1 MVRGDLVAS
10 EAEDKVMTLSEAVKL
25 VPDGARIS
33 LGGFTTQR
41 HPMAFVHE
49 MIRQKKRNL
58 HAYGH
63 SPGGD
68 WDMLIGA
75 GCIRRMEL
83 AYEADE
89 AFARIGPRFRRA
101 VEGGMI
107 EWEDY
112 SNFGMV
118 QRFAAGAMGI
128 PFIPTRTMLGS
139 DMVNKEGFSAET
151 RKGDSKIAPKKLVVM
166 DCPFTGDKIVLLPAI
181 QTDVTIIHAQVVDAQ
196 GTVRIYGQNFGD
208 EQQAKCAKKLIVT
221 CEEIVQSEELR
232 EYPEH
237 NCIPFFRVNAIV
249 KVPYGAHPYACYRY
263 YDYDPEFLHMYHE
276 RARDDDSF
284 KKFLDEY
291 VYGVSDWNEYL
302 KKIGGD
308 EKLRKLKADKKL
320 GYAPKLKR
328 R

>member
-1 MVRGDLVAS
+1 MESHL
-10 EAEDKVMTLSEAVKL
+10 EDKVLSLPDAVKKFIK
-25 VPDGARIS
+25 DGAHVS
-33 LGGFTTQR
+33 LGGFTSQR

-49 MIRQKKRNL
+49 MIRQKKKNL
-58 HAYGH
+58 NLYGH

-75 GCIRRMEL
+75 GCVKRVEL

-89 AFARIGPRFRRA
+89 GFGRIGPRFRLA
-101 VEGGMI
+101 VQKGEI

-118 QRFAAGAMGI
+118 QRFAAGGMGI
-128 PFIPTRTMLGS
+128 PFIPTHTMLGS
-139 DMVNKEGFSAET
+139 DMLKEEGFSAET
-151 RKGDSKIAPKKLVVM
+151 RKDPKIASKKLVLM
-166 DCPFTGDKIVLLPAI
+166 DCPFTGRKVALLPAI
-181 QTDVTIIHAQVVDAQ
+181 QPEVTIIHAQVVDAQ

-208 EQQAKCAKKLIVT
+208 EQQAKAADKVIVT
-221 CEEIVQSEELR
+221 CEEIVKLEELR

-237 NCIPFFRVNAIV
+237 NSIPFFRVNAIV

-263 YDYDPEFLHMYHE
+263 YDYDPEFLHMYHDK
-276 RARDDDSF
+276 ARDDAAF
-284 KKFLDEY
+284 KEILDKY
-291 VYGVSDWNEYL
+291 VYGVKDWNEYL
-302 KKIGGD
+302 EKIGG
-308 EKLRKLKADKKL
+308 EERLKKLAADKKL

>member
-1 MVRGDLVAS
+1 MATREIES
-10 EAEDKVMTLSEAVKL
+10 KIMTLSEAAKL
-25 VPDGARIS
+25 VPNGAHIS

-49 MIRQKKRNL
+49 LIRQKKKNL

-75 GCIRRMEL
+75 GCIRRVEL

-101 VEGGMI
+101 VEEGWI

-139 DMVNKEGFSAET
+139 DMLTKEGFSAQL
-151 RKGDSKIAPKKLVVM
+151 RKSDPKIASKKLVVM
-166 DCPFTGDKIVLLPAI
+166 NCPFTGDKIVLLPAI
-181 QTDVTIIHAQVVDAQ
+181 RTDVTIIHAQVVDSQ

-221 CEEIVQSEELR
+221 CEEIVKPEKLR
-232 EYPEH
+232 EFPEQ

-263 YDYDPEFLHMYHE
+263 YDYDPEFLYMYHE
-276 RARDDDSF
+276 KAREDDSF
-284 KKFLDEY
+284 QKFLDEY
-291 VYGVSDWNEYL
+291 ILGVSDWEEYL
-302 KKIGGD
+302 RKIGGAAR
-308 EKLRKLKADKKL
+308 LQKLKADRKF
-320 GYAPKLKR
+320 GYAPRLKR
-328 R
+328 GRL

>member
-1 MVRGDLVAS
+1 METHL
-10 EAEDKVMTLSEAVKL
+10 EDKVMSLSEAVKKFI
-25 VPDGARIS
+25 PDGAQVS
-33 LGGFTTQR
+33 LGGFTAQR

-49 MIRQKKRNL
+49 MIRQKKKDL
-58 HAYGH
+58 HLVGH

-75 GCIRRMEL
+75 GCVKRVEL

-89 AFARIGPRFRRA
+89 AFGRIGPRFRLA
-101 VEGGMI
+101 VQRGEI

-118 QRFAAGAMGI
+118 QRIAAGAMGI
-128 PFIPTRTMLGS
+128 PFIPTYTMLGS
-139 DMVNKEGFSAET
+139 DMLKKEGFSAET
-151 RKGDSKIAPKKLVVM
+151 RKLRKVPSKKLVLM
-166 DCPFTGDKIVLLPAI
+166 DCPFTGSKVALLPSV
-181 QTDVTIIHAQVVDAQ
+181 QPDVTVIHAQVVDAQ

-208 EQQAKCAKKLIVT
+208 DQQAKAADKVIVT
-221 CEEIVQSEELR
+221 CEEVVQLEELR
-232 EYPEH
+232 DYPEH

-263 YDYDPEFLHMYHE
+263 YDYDPEFLHMYHDK
-276 RARDDDSF
+276 ARDDASF
-284 KKFLDEY
+284 KVLLDEY
-291 VYGVSDWNEYL
+291 VYGVKSWGEYL
-302 KKIGGD
+302 EKIGGD
-308 EKLRKLKADKKL
+308 EKLKKLKADKLL

>member
-1 MVRGDLVAS
+1 MATS
-10 EAEDKVMTLSEAVKL
+10 ELEGKVMTVREAAKL
-25 VPDGARIS
+25 VPDGSHIS

-49 MIRQKKRNL
+49 MIRQRKRNL

-75 GCIRRMEL
+75 GCVRRVEL

-89 AFARIGPRFRRA
+89 AFARIGPRFRNA
-101 VEGGMI
+101 VEKGLI

-139 DMVNKEGFSAET
+139 DMLKKEGFSPEL
-151 RKGDSKIAPKKLVVM
+151 RSDQKIASRKFAVIE
-166 DCPFTGDKIVLLPAI
+166 CPFTRDKVVLLPAI
-181 QTDVTIIHAQVVDAQ
+181 QPDVTIIHAQIVDTQ

-208 EQQAKCAKKLIVT
+208 EQQAKAAKKLIVT
-221 CEEIVQSEELR
+221 CEEIVQPKKLR
-232 EYPEH
+232 EFPEH
-237 NCIPFFRVNAIV
+237 NYIPFFRVNAIV

-263 YDYDPEFLHMYHE
+263 YDYDPEFLRLYHKQ
-276 RARDDDSF
+276 AGDDGSF
-284 KKFLDEY
+284 KEFLDEY
-291 VYGVSDWNEYL
+291 IYGVNDWEEYVE
-302 KKIGGD
+302 KIGGVK
-308 EKLRKLKADKKL
+308 KLRMLKADKKL
-320 GYAPKLKR
+320 GYATKLKR

>member
-1 MVRGDLVAS
+1 MAKS
-10 EAEDKVMTLSEAVKL
+10 EVDSKIMTLREAAKL
-25 VPDGARIS
+25 VPNGAHIS
-33 LGGFTTQR
+33 IGGFTTQR

-49 MIRQKKRNL
+49 MIRQKKRDL
-58 HAYGH
+58 HVYGH

-75 GCIRRMEL
+75 GCVRSVEL

-89 AFARIGPRFRRA
+89 AFARIGPRFRDA
-101 VEGGMI
+101 VEKGAI

-139 DMVNKEGFSAET
+139 DMLKKEGFSSEL
-151 RKGDSKIAPKKLVVM
+151 RRSDKKIASKKFVM
-166 DCPFTGDKIVLLPAI
+166 IECPFTGENVVLLPAI
-181 QTDVTIIHAQVVDAQ
+181 QPDITIIHAQVVDAQ

-208 EQQAKCAKKLIVT
+208 EQQAKAAKKLIVT
-221 CEEIVQSEELR
+221 CEEIVQPEELR

-249 KVPYGAHPYACYRY
+249 KVPYGVHPYACYRY
-263 YDYDPEFLHMYHE
+263 YDYDPEFLRLYHE
-276 RARDDDSF
+276 RARDDASF
-284 KKFLDEY
+284 KEFLDEFI
-291 VYGVSDWNEYL
+291 YGVSEWEEYL
-302 KKIGGD
+302 ERIGGD
-308 EKLRKLKADKKL
+308 EKLGKIKADKKL
-320 GYAPKLKR
+320 GYSPKLKR

>member
-1 MVRGDLVAS
+1 MITS
-10 EAEDKVMTLSEAVKL
+10 ELEDKVMTLREAAKL
-25 VPDGARIS
+25 VPNGAHIS

-49 MIRQKKRNL
+49 MIRQRKRNL

-75 GCIRRMEL
+75 GCVRRVEL

-89 AFARIGPRFRRA
+89 AFARIGPRFRDA
-101 VEGGMI
+101 VEKSLI

-139 DMVNKEGFSAET
+139 DMLKKEGFSPEL
-151 RKGDSKIAPKKLVVM
+151 RKSDRKIASKKFSVM
-166 DCPFTGDKIVLLPAI
+166 ECPFTGDKIVLLPAI
-181 QTDVTIIHAQVVDAQ
+181 QPDVTIIHAQIVDAQ

-208 EQQAKCAKKLIVT
+208 EQQAKAAKKLIVT
-221 CEEIVQSEELR
+221 CEEIVKPKKLR
-232 EYPEH
+232 EFPEH
-237 NCIPFFRVNAIV
+237 NYIPFFRVNAIV

-263 YDYDPEFLHMYHE
+263 YDYDPEFLRLYHK
-276 RARDDDSF
+276 RAMEGASF
-284 KKFLDEY
+284 NEFLDEY
-291 VYGVSDWNEYL
+291 IYGANDWDEYL
-302 KKIGGD
+302 KKIGGVK
-308 EKLRKLKADKKL
+308 KLRMLKADKKL

>member
-1 MVRGDLVAS
+1 MGEEIV
-10 EAEDKVMTLSEAVKL
+10 EAKVEGKIMTLREAAKL
-25 VPDGARIS
+25 VPDGAHIS

-49 MIRQKKRNL
+49 MIRQKKKNL
-58 HAYGH
+58 HLYGH

-75 GCIRRMEL
+75 GCVRSVEL

-89 AFARIGPRFRRA
+89 AFSRIGPRFRRA
-101 VEGGMI
+101 VEGGLIM
-107 EWEDY
+107 WEDY

-139 DMVNKEGFSAET
+139 DMLKEEGFSSEL
-151 RKGDSKIAPKKLVVM
+151 RRGDNKIASKKFVVM

-181 QTDVTIIHAQVVDAQ
+181 QPDVTIIHAQVVDAQ

-208 EQQAKCAKKLIVT
+208 EQQAKAAKKVIVT
-221 CEEIVQSEELR
+221 CEEIVQPKELR
-232 EYPEH
+232 EFPEH
-237 NCIPFFRVNAIV
+237 NCIPFFHVNAIV
-249 KVPYGAHPYACYRY
+249 KVPYGTHPYACYRY
-263 YDYDPEFLHMYHE
+263 YDYDPEFLRMYHE
-276 RARDDDSF
+276 RARDDALF
-284 KKFLDEY
+284 KEFLDEY
-291 VYGVSDWNEYL
+291 ICGVGSWGEYL
-302 KKIGGD
+302 EKIGGN

-328 R
+328 V

>member
-1 MVRGDLVAS
+1 VISRELEG
-10 EAEDKVMTLSEAVKL
+10 KVMPLREASKL
-25 VPDGARIS
+25 VSEGAHIS

-49 MIRQKKRNL
+49 LIRQKKRNL
-58 HAYGH
+58 HFYGH

-68 WDMLIGA
+68 LDILVGA
-75 GCIRRMEL
+75 GCVRRVEL

-89 AFARIGPRFRRA
+89 AFARIGPRFRLA
-101 VEGGMI
+101 VERGEI

-139 DMVNKEGFSAET
+139 DMITKEGFSEGT
-151 RKGDSKIAPKKLVVM
+151 RKSDPKIASKKLVVI
-166 DCPFTGDKIVLLPAI
+166 DCPFTGGKVVLLPAI
-181 QTDVTIIHAQVVDAQ
+181 QPDVTVIHAQVVDAQ

-208 EQQAKCAKKLIVT
+208 EQQAKAAQKLIVT
-221 CEEIVQSEELR
+221 CEEIVEPEQLR
-232 EYPEH
+232 DFPEH
-237 NCIPFFRVNAIV
+237 NCIPFFRVDSIV
-249 KVPYGAHPYACYRY
+249 RVPYGAHPYACFRY

-276 RARDDDSF
+276 RAKNDDTF
-284 KKFLDEY
+284 REFLSEY
-291 VYGVSDWNEYL
+291 VYGVDDWEGYL
-302 KKIGGD
+302 KLIGG
-308 EKLRKLKADKKL
+308 EERLRKLRADKKL
-320 GYAPKLKR
+320 GYAPGLKR

>member
-1 MVRGDLVAS
+1 VAS
-10 EAEDKVMTLSEAVKL
+10 KIEDKIMSLREATKL
-25 VPDGARIS
+25 VPNGAHIS

-49 MIRQKKRNL
+49 LIRQKKRNL
-58 HAYGH
+58 HFYGH

-68 WDMLIGA
+68 LDMLIGA
-75 GCIRRMEL
+75 GCVRRVEL

-89 AFARIGPRFRRA
+89 AFSRIGPRFRRA
-101 VEGGMI
+101 VEKGSI

-139 DMVNKEGFSAET
+139 DIVEKEGFSKKT
-151 RKGDSKIAPKKLVVM
+151 RSNPKIASKKLVIIN
-166 DCPFTGDKIVLLPAI
+166 CPFTGDKIVLLPAI

-208 EQQAKCAKKLIVT
+208 EQHAKCAKKLIVT
-221 CEEIVQSEELR
+221 CEDIVEPEELR

-237 NCIPFFRVNAIV
+237 NIIPFFRVNAIV

-263 YDYDPEFLHMYHE
+263 YDYDPEFLRMYHNKAKNDGTFRE
-276 RARDDDSF
+276 
-284 KKFLDEY
+284 FLNDY
-291 VYGVSDWNEYL
+291 ILGVSDWEEYL
-302 KKIGGD
+302 TKIGGD
-308 EKLRKLKADKKL
+308 RKLRTLKADRKL
-320 GYAPKLKR
+320 GYAPRLKR

>member
-1 MVRGDLVAS
+1 MTTPELQ
-10 EAEDKVMTLSEAVKL
+10 DKVTTLRQAAKL
-25 VPDGARIS
+25 VPNGAHIS

-49 MIRQKKRNL
+49 MIRQRKRNL
-58 HAYGH
+58 HVYGH

-75 GCIRRMEL
+75 DCVRRVEL

-89 AFARIGPRFRRA
+89 AFARIGPRFRNA
-101 VEGGMI
+101 VEKRLI

-139 DMVNKEGFSAET
+139 DMLKKEGFNPEL
-151 RKGDSKIAPKKLVVM
+151 RKSDRKIASKKFAVM
-166 DCPFTGDKIVLLPAI
+166 ECPFTGDEVVLLPAI
-181 QTDVTIIHAQVVDAQ
+181 QPDATIIHAQIVDTQ

-208 EQQAKCAKKLIVT
+208 EQQAKAAKKLIVT
-221 CEEIVQSEELR
+221 CEEIVKPKKLR
-232 EYPEH
+232 EFPEH
-237 NCIPFFRVNAIV
+237 NYIPFFRVNAVV

-263 YDYDPEFLHMYHE
+263 YDYDPEFLRLYHE
-276 RARDDDSF
+276 QATDDASF
-284 KKFLDEY
+284 KEFLGEY
-291 VYGVSDWNEYL
+291 IYGVNDWEEYL
-302 KKIGGD
+302 KKIGGVK
-308 EKLRKLKADKKL
+308 KLAMLKADKKL

>member
-1 MVRGDLVAS
+1 MKTS
-10 EAEDKVMTLSEAVKL
+10 ELEDKLMTLREAAKL
-25 VPDGARIS
+25 VPNATHIS

-49 MIRQKKRNL
+49 MIRQRKRNL
-58 HAYGH
+58 HIYGH

-75 GCIRRMEL
+75 GCVRRAEL

-89 AFARIGPRFRRA
+89 AFARIGPRFREA
-101 VEGGMI
+101 VEKGLI

-139 DMVNKEGFSAET
+139 DMLKKEGFSSEL
-151 RKGDSKIAPKKLVVM
+151 RKSDPKIASKKFAVM
-166 DCPFTGDKIVLLPAI
+166 ECPFTGDKIVLLPAI
-181 QTDVTIIHAQVVDAQ
+181 EPDVTIIHAQIVDAQ

-208 EQQAKCAKKLIVT
+208 EQQAKAAKKLIVT
-221 CEEIVQSEELR
+221 CEEIVQPKKLR
-232 EYPEH
+232 EFPEH
-237 NCIPFFRVNAIV
+237 NCVPFFRVNAIV

-263 YDYDPEFLHMYHE
+263 YDYDPEFLHLYHKQAE
-276 RARDDDSF
+276 DDASF
-284 KKFLDEY
+284 KEFLHEY
-291 VYGVSDWNEYL
+291 IYGVSNWEEYL
-302 KKIGGD
+302 EKIGG
-308 EKLRKLKADKKL
+308 EKKLRMLKADKKL

>member
-1 MVRGDLVAS
+1 MATS
-10 EAEDKVMTLSEAVKL
+10 ELEDKVMTLREAAKL
-25 VPDGARIS
+25 VPSGAHIS

-49 MIRQKKRNL
+49 MIRQRKRDL
-58 HAYGH
+58 HVYGH

-75 GCIRRMEL
+75 GCVRRVEL

-89 AFARIGPRFRRA
+89 AFARIGPRFRDA
-101 VEGGMI
+101 VERALI

-139 DMVNKEGFSAET
+139 DMLKKEGFSPGL
-151 RKGDSKIAPKKLVVM
+151 RSSDRKIASKKFALIE
-166 DCPFTGDKIVLLPAI
+166 CPFTGDRIVLLPAI
-181 QTDVTIIHAQVVDAQ
+181 QPDVTVIHAQIVDAQ

-208 EQQAKCAKKLIVT
+208 EQQAKAAKKLIVT
-221 CEEIVQSEELR
+221 CEEIVQPNKLR
-232 EYPEH
+232 EFPEH
-237 NCIPFFRVNAIV
+237 NCVPFFRVNAIV

-263 YDYDPEFLHMYHE
+263 YDYDPEFLHLYHKQAE
-276 RARDDDSF
+276 DDASF
-284 KKFLDEY
+284 KEFLDEY
-291 VYGVSDWNEYL
+291 IYGVNDWEEYL
-302 KKIGGD
+302 EKIGG
-308 EKLRKLKADKKL
+308 EKKLRMLKADKKL

>member
-1 MVRGDLVAS
+1 MITPEL
-10 EAEDKVMTLSEAVKL
+10 EDKITTLREAAKL
-25 VPDGARIS
+25 VPNEAHIS
-33 LGGFTTQR
+33 LGGFTIQR

-49 MIRQKKRNL
+49 MIRQRKRNL

-75 GCIRRMEL
+75 GCVRRVEL

-89 AFARIGPRFRRA
+89 AFARIGPRFRDA
-101 VEGGMI
+101 VEKGQI
-107 EWEDY
+107 QWEDY

-139 DMVNKEGFSAET
+139 DMLNKEGFSPEL
-151 RKGDSKIAPKKLVVM
+151 RKSAPKIASKKFAVM
-166 DCPFTGDKIVLLPAI
+166 ECPFTGIKIVLLPAI
-181 QTDVTIIHAQVVDAQ
+181 QPEVTIIHAQIVDTQ

-208 EQQAKCAKKLIVT
+208 EQQAKAAKKLIVT
-221 CEEIVQSEELR
+221 CEEIIQSKKLR
-232 EYPEH
+232 EFPEH
-237 NCIPFFRVNAIV
+237 NYIPFFRVSAIV

-263 YDYDPEFLHMYHE
+263 YDYDPQFLRLYHE
-276 RARDDDSF
+276 QATDDGSF
-284 KKFLDEY
+284 KEFLDEY
-291 VYGVSDWNEYL
+291 IYGVSDWEEYL
-302 KKIGGD
+302 EKIGG
-308 EKLRKLKADKKL
+308 EKRLRMLKADKEL

-328 R
+328 S

>member
-1 MVRGDLVAS
+1 MVVAELEGKLMS
-10 EAEDKVMTLSEAVKL
+10 LKEAAKLIPDEAH
-25 VPDGARIS
+25 IS

-49 MIRQKKRNL
+49 LMRQKKRDL
-58 HAYGH
+58 HLYGH

-75 GCIRRMEL
+75 GCVRSVEL

-89 AFARIGPRFRRA
+89 AFARIGPRFRDA
-101 VEGGMI
+101 VEKGVV

-139 DMVNKEGFSAET
+139 DMLNKEGFSSEL
-151 RKGDSKIAPKKLVVM
+151 RSDPKIVSKKFVMM
-166 DCPFTGDKIVLLPAI
+166 DCPFTGEKVVLLPAI
-181 QTDVTIIHAQVVDAQ
+181 QPDITIIHAQVVDAQ

-208 EQQAKCAKKLIVT
+208 EQQAKAAKKVIVT
-221 CEEIVQSEELR
+221 CEEIVQPEELR
-232 EYPEH
+232 EFPEH

-263 YDYDPEFLHMYHE
+263 YDYDPEFLRMYHE
-276 RARDDDSF
+276 RARDDASF
-284 KKFLDEY
+284 KEFLDEY
-291 VYGVSDWNEYL
+291 IYGASGWEEYL
-302 KKIGGD
+302 EKIGGD
-308 EKLRKLKADKKL
+308 EKLRKLRADKKL

-328 R
+328 G

>member
-1 MVRGDLVAS
+1 MKTS
-10 EAEDKVMTLSEAVKL
+10 ELEDKVMTLREAAKL
-25 VPDGARIS
+25 VPNGAHIS
-33 LGGFTTQR
+33 LGGFTIQR

-49 MIRQKKRNL
+49 TIRQRKRDL
-58 HAYGH
+58 HVYGH

-75 GCIRRMEL
+75 GCVRGVEL

-89 AFARIGPRFRRA
+89 AFARIGPRFRDA
-101 VEGGMI
+101 VEKGLI
-107 EWEDY
+107 ELEDY

-139 DMVNKEGFSAET
+139 DMLKKEGFSPGL
-151 RKGDSKIAPKKLVVM
+151 RRSDHKIASKKFALIE
-166 DCPFTGDKIVLLPAI
+166 CPFTGDKIVLLPAI
-181 QTDVTIIHAQVVDAQ
+181 QPDVTVIHAQIVDAQ

-208 EQQAKCAKKLIVT
+208 EQQAKAAKKVIVT
-221 CEEIVQSEELR
+221 CEDIVQPKKLR
-232 EYPEH
+232 EFPEH
-237 NCIPFFRVNAIV
+237 NCVPFFRVNAIV

-263 YDYDPEFLHMYHE
+263 YDYDPEFLHLYHKQAE
-276 RARDDDSF
+276 DDASF
-284 KKFLDEY
+284 KEFLYEY
-291 VYGVSDWNEYL
+291 IYGVSDWEEYL
-302 KKIGGD
+302 EKIGG
-308 EKLRKLKADKKL
+308 EKKLRILKADKKL

>member
-1 MVRGDLVAS
+1 MSLR
-10 EAEDKVMTLSEAVKL
+10 EAAKL
-25 VPDGARIS
+25 VPSGAHIS

-49 MIRQKKRNL
+49 LIRQKKRNL
-58 HAYGH
+58 HFYGH

-68 WDMLIGA
+68 LDMLIGA
-75 GCIRRMEL
+75 GCIKRVEL

-89 AFARIGPRFRRA
+89 AFARIGPCFRRA
-101 VEGGMI
+101 VEGGKI

-139 DMVNKEGFSAET
+139 DIVKKEGFSEKT
-151 RKGDSKIAPKKLVVM
+151 RSDPKIAPKKLAVM
-166 DCPFTGDKIVLLPAI
+166 NCPFTGDKIILLPAI

-196 GTVRIYGQNFGD
+196 GTIRIYGQNFGD

-221 CEEIVQSEELR
+221 CEEIVEPEELR

-237 NCIPFFRVNAIV
+237 NLIPFFRVNAIV

-263 YDYDPEFLHMYHE
+263 YDYDPEFLRMYH
-276 RARDDDSF
+276 RVARNDKTF
-284 KKFLDEY
+284 REFLNEY
-291 VYGVSDWNEYL
+291 VFGVSDWEKYL
-302 KKIGGD
+302 TKIGD
-308 EKLRKLKADKKL
+308 RKLRALKADKKL
-320 GYAPKLKR
+320 GYAPALKR